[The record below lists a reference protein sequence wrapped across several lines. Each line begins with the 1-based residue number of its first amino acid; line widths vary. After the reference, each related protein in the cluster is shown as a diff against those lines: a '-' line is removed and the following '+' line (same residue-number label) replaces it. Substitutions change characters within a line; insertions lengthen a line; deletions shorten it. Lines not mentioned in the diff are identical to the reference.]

1 MKDDFMIEIKTWHK
15 PDLGTLENVSKSN
28 VWIPNYSFRS
38 LCWAVLPLLPQVH
51 QLDEQTQ
58 KDVEVVP
65 IDIANKDE
73 VAPGVS

>member
-1 MKDDFMIEIKTWHK
+1 MLTR
-15 PDLGTLENVSKSN
+15 L
-28 VWIPNYSFRS
+28 S
-38 LCWAVLPLLPQVH
+38 LLHQAH
-51 QLDEQTQ
+51 QLDEQTL